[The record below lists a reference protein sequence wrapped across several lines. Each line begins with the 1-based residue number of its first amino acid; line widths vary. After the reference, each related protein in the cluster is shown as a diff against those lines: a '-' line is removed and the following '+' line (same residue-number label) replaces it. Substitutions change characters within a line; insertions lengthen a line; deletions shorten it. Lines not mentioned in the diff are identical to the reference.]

1 MSQAVAQLS
10 TPSLAG
16 TGTVPRILVVDD
28 EQHMCDICTRTLQR
42 GGYEVFATNDPKVA
56 VRELR
61 ADQRFDLLLTDIKMP
76 TMSGLDLA
84 RMARERDPAI
94 AIIIMTGF
102 ASMEN
107 LHQSVQRGV
116 ADFLSKPFELEQLRL
131 AVDQALHKR
140 SILQDNLRLHTIE
153 QLLES
158 TQALNTTLDIA
169 ELAEILLRVTVQQSN
184 CQAGFVLFVKD
195 DGAGVQL
202 TVPAM
207 ASSAPGVQLLE
218 AGRLL
223 AQRAFDEQQV
233 LAERDGLFG
242 RLNSVD
248 LYQALAV
255 PLHAQGEVNG
265 VLLLCDDG
273 PGLLRPVVQEAV
285 TLLANHAGAAL
296 RNAYLY
302 SQLDEAYQRQQEVDR
317 QKSEFI
323 AIASHELRTPLS
335 IVLGYTMM
343 VRDQSEGERR
353 EYLQRVMDNAQ
364 RIKDIVD
371 DMVNLRHF
379 EIGESKLTLEPVVL
393 EAVITQA
400 IERMRPALISRPQDI
415 HTTVPEEPLVFL
427 CDHEKLVLVLS
438 HLISNAI
445 KFTPEGGRIDIR
457 AGLRPPGALDSP
469 DVGII
474 QPARPAPVATSWV
487 VVEIQD
493 TGIGIPE
500 RDQPRIFDRFYQVAD
515 SLTRDHGGTGL
526 GLTLVREL
534 VGMLGGAV
542 WLTSREGAGSTF
554 AFALPYR
561 QDQATS
567 DDKPV

>member
-1 MSQAVAQLS
+1 MSQAVAQLNA
-10 TPSLAG
+10 PPLAG
-16 TGTVPRILVVDD
+16 SGAAPRILIVDD
-28 EQHMCDICTRTLQR
+28 EQHMCDICTRTLR
-42 GGYEVFATNDPKVA
+42 RSGYEVFATNDPNRA

-61 ADQRFDLLLTDIKMP
+61 SGQEFDLLLTDIKMP

-84 RMARERDPAI
+84 RIARERDPAI

-107 LHQSVQRGV
+107 LQQSVQRGV

-140 SILQDNLRLHTIE
+140 SILQDNLRLRTIE
-153 QLLES
+153 QLLQS
-158 TQALNTTLDIA
+158 SQALNSTLDIS
-169 ELAEILLRVTVQQSN
+169 ELARMLLCVTLQQSN
-184 CQAGFVLFVKD
+184 CQAGFVLF
-195 DGAGVQL
+195 AQEPNTL
-202 TVPAM
+202 ALM
-207 ASSAPGVQLLE
+207 APSAPDSQLLDAGLQL
-218 AGRLL
+218 AGR
-223 AQRAFDEQQV
+223 AFEERQAATGHDALFCRHEG
-233 LAERDGLFG
+233 AE
-242 RLNSVD
+242 LNH
-248 LYQALAV
+248 ALAV
-255 PLHAQGEVNG
+255 PLRAQGEVNG
-265 VLLLCDDG
+265 VLLLCDG
-273 PGLLRPVVQEAV
+273 SGVLRPVVQESA

-302 SQLDEAYQRQQEVDR
+302 SKLDEAYQRQQEVDR
-317 QKSEFI
+317 LKSEFI

-343 VRDQSEGERR
+343 VRDQSIGEHH

-371 DMVNLRHF
+371 DMVSLRHI
-379 EIGESKLTLEPVVL
+379 ETGETRLTLELVVL
-393 EAVITQA
+393 QMAIMQA
-400 IERMRPALISRPQDI
+400 IERMRPALANRPQRIEFDL
-415 HTTVPEEPLVFL
+415 PEEPLVFA
-427 CDHEKLVLVLS
+427 CDHDKLLLILS

-445 KFTPEGGRIDIR
+445 KFTPEGGRVDIR
-457 AGLRPPGALDSP
+457 AALRPPGALDRG
-469 DVGII
+469 DGRII
-474 QPARPAPVATSWV
+474 QPSRPASTSIPWV

-500 RDQPRIFDRFYQVAD
+500 REQQRIFDSFYQVAD

-534 VGMLGGAV
+534 VGALGGAL
-542 WLTSREGAGSTF
+542 WLTSSEGNGSTF

-561 QDQATS
+561 RNQAASEGESIT
-567 DDKPV
+567 V